1 MTEENPPKRVGEQS
15 LHIIP
20 LGTLLPLKLKASTKS
35 SKGAVTSTGQTLNES
50 ELQLYR
56 VLQRANLLSYYDTFI
71 AQGGDDVQQLC
82 EAGEEEFLEIMALV
96 GMSAKPLHVRR
107 LQKVLQDWIKNPGLF
122 SLPFGPLCTFPSPLR
137 GVGPPVITTPTT
149 TPPPLRSGG
158 VDSPIPSLS
167 SSSQA
172 SSPPPS
178 LPLLTS
184 SANGISLSQNSAP
197 SSPGSRENNLVSS
210 PISGSNSPTN
220 SQNGNSSGDY
230 PPQPISPH
238 PQNPVLSEYQIQKI
252 SQIADLIVK
261 SLPPSFQP
269 KLPNKKKITK
279 ELEIKNY
286 VLSMSDDDPKKM
298 EEIRKFSAIYG
309 RFDCKRRPQ
318 KPLTLHEV
326 SVNEASAQLCS
337 KLPALL
343 VRRDEL
349 FPLAR
354 QVVRD
359 SGYQYSKG
367 HSRSQFSTGFPSKLF
382 GGCISSVADKTN
394 NGSSSVSNGNE
405 IEAKKIKM
413 DPSESDSEMKMKDSW
428 DDEEVSRINQKMS
441 ELQKASN
448 EANESGDLSHLHSI
462 NQQLDILQSKQAQL
476 FQQEAQEEYSRFI
489 SFNSRHS
496 GNSSEGEKTD
506 DDSCQGGVDPLVN
519 NSSSSINLVSNI
531 LSTSGGQII
540 AVQNPALFIRNQGRE
555 SSSPVSSIIP
565 SPNNT
570 SIHSISTRDS
580 PPKRRRKSSKSSP
593 SSVSSS
599 SSCNGL
605 NLRESL

>member
-1 MTEENPPKRVGEQS
+1 MNHNGLRPPRGAAKRKSGS
-15 LHIIP
+15 SP
-20 LGTLLPLKLKASTKS
+20 LNFHHAMLSNSPLAFPSPGVSPVL
-35 SKGAVTSTGQTLNES
+35 GGPPVTSTGQTLNES

-448 EANESGDLSHLHSI
+448 EANDPNKLSFFNKRLKKNIQDLLASI
-462 NQQLDILQSKQAQL
+462 HAILETQVK
-476 FQQEAQEEYSRFI
+476 EK
-489 SFNSRHS
+489 
-496 GNSSEGEKTD
+496 KTD